1 MDKRNFYTI
10 EDSSK
15 VFLWAMLLPQI
26 VSLVFAFIFASI
38 YTSAE
43 EMQTSFLYILVACVL
58 AQACFAFI
66 LFYYN
71 KKKKIALIPATKFDT
86 KINLKNIL
94 VCMLISLVAVF
105 GFVNFVGLAN
115 NFFAWLGF
123 SASGLVIPNNSFG
136 WFLFNVVFVALLP
149 AIFEEFIFR
158 GIVYNGLRSKGVWF
172 AGIISALMFALI
184 HLSIEQFV
192 FPIVMGVVFALI
204 LEKTGSVVYTMIT
217 HFCNNFIVVL
227 ISYIATFTGRDMAT
241 FDTTTWYGAIL
252 AIIIAIVASVII
264 WLLIKYVLK
273 TKTQTTEVNNQPEES
288 VNLQAQTL
296 GKLNKKYFTIALISG
311 VLFWIFMVVSELF
324 I

>member
-1 MDKRNFYTI
+1 MDKKNFYTV

-38 YTSAE
+38 YSTTE
-43 EMQTSFLYILVACVL
+43 EMQSSFLYIFVACIL

-71 KKKKIALIPATKFDT
+71 KKEKIAIKPATKFNT
-86 KINLKNIL
+86 KISIKNIL
-94 VCMLISLVAVF
+94 VCMLISVVAVF
-105 GFVNFVGLAN
+105 GFVNFVSLAN

-123 SASGLVIPNNSFG
+123 SSSGLAIPDNTFG
-136 WFLFNVVFVALLP
+136 WFVFNVVFVALLP

-158 GIVYNGLRSKGVWF
+158 GIIYNGLRSKGFWF
-172 AGIISALMFALI
+172 ASIISALMFALI

-192 FPIVMGVVFALI
+192 FPIVMGLVFALI
-204 LEKTGSVVYTMIT
+204 LEKTGSILYTMIT

-241 FDTTTWYGAIL
+241 LDTTSWLGAVL
-252 AIIIAIVASVII
+252 AIVIAIVAGIII
-264 WLLIKYVLK
+264 WVLIKYVLK
-273 TKTQTTEVNNQPEES
+273 KQQSTEVNLPIEDNENQQTQVV
-288 VNLQAQTL
+288 VNS
-296 GKLNKKYFTIALISG
+296 NKKYFTIALIVG